1 MVHSETAVRSV
12 TYVSRATSPL
22 TQASLEALLVEC
34 RGNNERSGL
43 TGMLAVR
50 GDDFFQVVE
59 GPDDAISALLDGLS
73 RDARH
78 TDMRVLN
85 EETVPFRQFP
95 DWRMRCERLDDYP
108 VDEIPGFHAIGGGD
122 DPAGSRTRGVLDLV
136 RWLQLRAT
144 RALSERNS
152 SAAS

>member
-1 MVHSETAVRSV
+1 MHAEAPVRSV
-12 TYVSRATSPL
+12 TYVSRAATPL
-22 TQASLEALLVEC
+22 TQTSLEALLLES
-34 RGNNERSGL
+34 RANNELSGL

-59 GPDDAISALLDGLS
+59 GPEAGISALLASLR
-73 RDARH
+73 RDPRH
-78 TDMRVLN
+78 TDMRILN

-108 VDEIPGFHAIGGGD
+108 VDSIPGIDAMGGGD
-122 DPAGSRTRGVLDLV
+122 ASADTRTRGVLDLV
-136 RWLQLRAT
+136 RWLQARAA
-144 RALSERNS
+144 RALSERHP